1 MFTNFSNYPCDISLE
16 NQEDISKRFVNDVK
30 MLHENTN
37 ERFQQFDPMEDIIH
51 QDVVLQIRVV
61 VNLVGGDVTIWGV
74 NYSNVKI
81 NKKIEVKR

>member
-51 QDVVLQIRVV
+51 Q
-61 VNLVGGDVTIWGV
+61 
-74 NYSNVKI
+74 
-81 NKKIEVKR
+81 